1 MCVYMCIY
9 INTLTD
15 LALPKHIRH
24 GSQGQLTR
32 ASVAEGVLQ
41 IDLRVHVCVCER
53 ERTRERKR
61 KKERESDVPVWQR
74 GFSRLT

>member
-1 MCVYMCIY
+1 MRIY

-24 GSQGQLTR
+24 GSPGQLTR

-41 IDLRVHVCVCER
+41 IDLRVHVYVCKR
-53 ERTRERKR
+53 EKARERKR
-61 KKERESDVPVWQR
+61 KEIRESDVPVWQK
-74 GFSRLT
+74 GFCRLT